1 MGLFITHAKP
11 TALMKKEAASAGVI
25 DTPFGKFA
33 RLQILTINTVV
44 HETFHAIWY
53 ASNLPEEADEEDV
66 VTCLANGLQQ
76 VLRDNPEYAK
86 WWVSAVCRLGEDSHK

>member
-33 RLQILTINTVV
+33 RLQILTINTVM
-44 HETFHAIWY
+44 HETLHAVWHS
-53 ASNLPEEADEEDV
+53 SNQS
-66 VTCLANGLQQ
+66 QQ
-76 VLRDNPEYAK
+76 KPLHHPPSVSQNFRLRRPN
-86 WWVSAVCRLGEDSHK
+86 SG

>member
-1 MGLFITHAKP
+1 M
-11 TALMKKEAASAGVI
+11 I

-44 HETFHAIWY
+44 HETLHAVWHS
-53 ASNLPEEADEEDV
+53 ANLPDEGVDEEDV

-76 VLRDNPEYAK
+76 VLRDNPEFAV
-86 WWVSAVCRLGEDSHK
+86 WWCAAVCRVPRTKPGEIN